1 MALELLLSMKFNCQE
16 ICIINDKKHTINYT
30 YHYIINVH
38 AFEVKLTIQ
47 KNNWCCIPAAMHLLS
62 LLQLFTLHLEKLVYI
77 CISFLLWAVISLT
90 AVLFIC
96 TICTV
101 YVLIT
106 YKLWIDIK
114 QLITTCTLCLIRH
127 ILTVHHTITYS

>member
-1 MALELLLSMKFNCQE
+1 MS
-16 ICIINDKKHTINYT
+16 TINYT
-30 YHYIINVH
+30 HNYIINVH
-38 AFEVKLTIQ
+38 VSEGKLPIQ
-47 KNNWCCIPAAMHLLS
+47 KNNWCCIPAAMYLLF

-101 YVLIT
+101 
-106 YKLWIDIK
+106 
-114 QLITTCTLCLIRH
+114 
-127 ILTVHHTITYS
+127 